1 LARLIFYFSSAL
13 TLAYTGWILF
23 FPFLPAT
30 ESAVSSV
37 LIVLFLFLTLLLART
52 ILRLPGFPVEL
63 RRSWWLIGFA
73 AFSQIIAEAIWFY
86 NQTILKI
93 DPFPSLADI
102 FYLFYYLALFAA
114 VLSLPFAPPRRQERA
129 LMVMDITIV
138 MVVAILFMYYFV
150 LTPLLQNLDSLETFE
165 LFVSFLYPCA
175 DLLVLAGLFSF
186 LQRDVERV
194 SREIILFLCA
204 SMLLTLLA
212 DAGWMALD
220 NFLDLYTETA
230 FNWLWTLSALC
241 MLMAACWQASRP
253 IPQPANAS
261 IRFRPLLRDVAL
273 YFATGAAFLLMLVS
287 TIEAKI
293 ADPRAFTVILTGVA
307 LGALVMLRQYVL
319 LVENRRLYR
328 EMERLATIDQLT
340 GLNNRR
346 SFDHAIETEAR
357 RAERFNHP
365 YAVLMMDV
373 DNFKLYNARF
383 GHLGG
388 DVMLKRV
395 AELLLMNLRTTDFV
409 ARFGGDEFVAI
420 LPETERANAQRVAEK
435 IMNEAK
441 DHFIQES
448 IGISVGVAVWQPGLS
463 YLEVIDAADQQLYK
477 NKPVRALS

>member
-1 LARLIFYFSSAL
+1 
-13 TLAYTGWILF
+13 
-23 FPFLPAT
+23 
-30 ESAVSSV
+30 
-37 LIVLFLFLTLLLART
+37 
-52 ILRLPGFPVEL
+52 
-63 RRSWWLIGFA
+63 
-73 AFSQIIAEAIWFY
+73 
-86 NQTILKI
+86 
-93 DPFPSLADI
+93 
-102 FYLFYYLALFAA
+102 
-114 VLSLPFAPPRRQERA
+114 
-129 LMVMDITIV
+129 
-138 MVVAILFMYYFV
+138 
-150 LTPLLQNLDSLETFE
+150 
-165 LFVSFLYPCA
+165 
-175 DLLVLAGLFSF
+175 
-186 LQRDVERV
+186 
-194 SREIILFLCA
+194 
-204 SMLLTLLA
+204 
-212 DAGWMALD
+212 
-220 NFLDLYTETA
+220 
-230 FNWLWTLSALC
+230 
-241 MLMAACWQASRP
+241 MAACWQASRP